1 MSLPLRA
8 ILAFHTTAKTGSV
21 MQAAQVL
28 SVTPSAISQQIQNLE
43 NYIGSKLFN
52 RFGRSIILTEA
63 GERYFELIKDQVEHI
78 DAATNQV
85 RGLTSRSVLNVRI
98 SPTFATKWV
107 LPRLSNFLEANPQI
121 ELRLDATNEPPNFAR
136 ENIDLE
142 IRHGSGDWAGLFVEK
157 VTSEILTPLCSPKY
171 AAPDSIDV
179 NDLPNHLLIHSVK
192 NLTQWPD
199 WFKKND
205 VKTPKPLNRL
215 LFDRSH
221 MSIDMAATGA
231 GLALESNITAWQEI
245 KEGKLICPVKPIK
258 NAKNS
263 PKVPQAS
270 LWFVC
275 PHTHLNRNTVQQFIN
290 WVKDELDK
298 DVL

>member
-21 MQAAQVL
+21 MQAAEFL

-43 NYIGSKLFN
+43 TYLGSKLFN
-52 RFGRSIILTEA
+52 RFGRRIILTEA

-78 DAATNQV
+78 GDATNQI

-107 LPRLSNFLEANPQI
+107 LPRLSSFLEANPQI
-121 ELRLDATNEPPNFAR
+121 ELRLDATNEPPNFTR

-142 IRHGSGDWAGLFVEK
+142 IRHGSGGWAGLFVEE
-157 VTSEILTPLCSPKY
+157 VTTEKLLPLCSPSY
-171 AAPDSIDV
+171 AAPNSIDI

-199 WFKKND
+199 WFKKFD

-221 MSIDMAATGA
+221 MSIDMATTGA
-231 GLALESNITAWQEI
+231 GLILESNVTAWQEI
-245 KEGKLICPVKPIK
+245 KDGRLICPVKDVQDLK
-258 NAKNS
+258 
-263 PKVPQAS
+263 QTS

-275 PHTHLNRNTVQQFIN
+275 PHSHLNRNTVQAFIN
-290 WVKDELDK
+290 WVKVTLDNEP
-298 DVL
+298 V